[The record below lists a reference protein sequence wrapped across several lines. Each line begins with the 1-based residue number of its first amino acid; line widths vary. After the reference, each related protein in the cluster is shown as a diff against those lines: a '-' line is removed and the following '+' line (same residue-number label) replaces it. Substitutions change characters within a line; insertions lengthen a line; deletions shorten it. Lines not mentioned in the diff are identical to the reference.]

1 MLEQVLPQFRSA
13 SSGTRT
19 VLPPT
24 SGSPRVRRA
33 QHCALDC
40 TIPAASTREAVIWS
54 RLEAPVKRKRAL
66 LCALTR
72 SHPLLPFL
80 SPRLSL
86 SSLICFIP
94 RSVRLDGGAH
104 ASGTVVSHCS
114 PADRAPFGSALRGWV
129 LRIYAVFFF
138 SPPNECLCRR
148 FLPHTLQP
156 GDVPEHVHI
165 RDGFTCEYA
174 ALTPSPRSPERALL
188 VGLYRLSPKRKRE
201 NPGVQGW
208 GSTAL

>member
-13 SSGTRT
+13 SSGART

-33 QHCALDC
+33 QRCALDC

-129 LRIYAVFFF
+129 FRIYAVFFF
-138 SPPNECLCRR
+138 LLHPTNAFAGDFYRIHSSPVTCPSMFTLGTD
-148 FLPHTLQP
+148 LPASTL
-156 GDVPEHVHI
+156 
-165 RDGFTCEYA
+165 
-174 ALTPSPRSPERALL
+174 PSHRHL
-188 VGLYRLSPKRKRE
+188 GLPSAH
-201 NPGVQGW
+201 
-208 GSTAL
+208 S